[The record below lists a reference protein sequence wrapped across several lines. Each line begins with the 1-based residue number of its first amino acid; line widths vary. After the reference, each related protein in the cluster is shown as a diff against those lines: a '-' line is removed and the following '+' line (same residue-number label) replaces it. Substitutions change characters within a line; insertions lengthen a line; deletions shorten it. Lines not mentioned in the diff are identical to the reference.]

1 MDELRQG
8 SQLNT
13 EHSPGSE
20 NKIGIPMFK
29 MSLCAEADQN
39 FQNGCSEDLMESSL
53 NENEEPGEDVRFL
66 SASRNSIF
74 SRFSE
79 ISFKKFQ
86 KDYQFIFVI
95 ISFLMFFISG
105 LFFGAILVKMFLCEK
120 GNFDLK
126 NLNGTITLSEQFDLM
141 L

>member
-1 MDELRQG
+1 
-8 SQLNT
+8 
-13 EHSPGSE
+13 
-20 NKIGIPMFK
+20 MFK
-29 MSLCAEADQN
+29 MSLCAEADQYV
-39 FQNGCSEDLMESSL
+39 QNGCSEDLMESSL

-95 ISFLMFFISG
+95 ISFLMLFISG